1 MDTAK
6 RRLWRPLGFGAGGAM
21 LVLLIVIIVIT
32 TMLSSIGG
40 GKCGNIS
47 MEGLPEILTEEMIL
61 GAMESEEKYG
71 VPASLTL
78 AQIILESS
86 GSYPGG
92 LSLLAYECNNLFGM
106 KGIGPAGYKEYSTGE
121 QTAGGE
127 SYTVTAKFRKY
138 HNVAESIDDH
148 GKLLASGTYAAY
160 TKGCKT
166 ADEWAVAIHKAGYAT
181 AVDYS
186 QRLIEIMT
194 IYDLYQFDGGGS
206 YTQGNGAA
214 TGKYVWPTV
223 ANGIITS
230 YFGYR
235 DAPTA
240 GASTYHEGIDIA
252 AYSGAPIY
260 AADGGVVTYAGNSG
274 GAGGYMI
281 KIDHGRGVSTSYMH
295 LRSDGVLVKAG
306 QKVSRGQRIGKM
318 GTTGVSTGDHLD
330 FRIYIG
336 GKAKDP
342 LHYVKKPTGK

>member
-1 MDTAK
+1 MDTSKK
-6 RRLWRPLGFGAGGAM
+6 RWILSFSIGSGGI
-21 LVLLIVIIVIT
+21 LFLLLILILVIVVAVT
-32 TMLSSIGG
+32 SESGG
-40 GKCGNIS
+40 RRGGIS
-47 MEGLPEILTEEMIL
+47 MEGLPEILTEEMIM
-61 GAMESEEKYG
+61 GAMDSEEKYG

-78 AQIILESS
+78 AQIIIESS

-92 LSLLAYECNNLFGM
+92 LSLLAYECHNLFGM
-106 KGIGPAGYKEYSTGE
+106 KGIGPAGYKEYQTGE
-121 QTAGGE
+121 QTSGGE
-127 SYTVTAKFRKY
+127 NYVITAKFRKY

-148 GKLLASGTYAAY
+148 GQLLSSGHYTAY

-194 IYDLYQFDGGGS
+194 MYDLYQFDNGGG
-206 YTQGNGAA
+206 YVKGNGAA
-214 TGKYVWPTV
+214 TGRYVWPTV
-223 ANGIITS
+223 SSGIITS

-260 AADGGVVTYAGNSG
+260 AADGGTVIYAQNSG

-281 KIDHGRGVSTSYMH
+281 KIDHGKGVQTSYMH
-295 LRSDGVLVKAG
+295 LRSDGILVKAG
-306 QKVSRGQRIGKM
+306 QKVSRGQKIGKM
-318 GTTGVSTGDHLD
+318 GTTGVSTGNHLD
-330 FRIYIG
+330 FRIFING
-336 GKAKDP
+336 SAKDP
-342 LHYVKKPTGK
+342 LNYIKKPSTK